1 MTALRRTCAVVVLLF
16 VGVSAVSAQT
26 EILYV
31 DDNASPP
38 GGGLTD
44 STAYPALQDAFD
56 EVNDNTSTDYEI
68 RIAGGVYYPDLDNV
82 DNDLVGG
89 VEHTAG
95 ADTSFTLTRDGVTIK
110 GGYAS
115 GFGTRDPEANVTE
128 LSGDVGGDDNT
139 TVEGVVET
147 VGDISGTNSQHVL
160 FLDGVSEQI
169 TNSTV
174 IDGVTI
180 TGGQA
185 GSGNGG
191 GMLCAGG
198 LNGCSPQL
206 QNVTFIGNQAG
217 NGGGAY
223 ITADFGASSN
233 PQITGARFENNQATN
248 GGAVY
253 NDGSGSGGVASPTF
267 TDVVFIGN
275 SASGSGGAVYNN
287 GANGTASPTVK
298 ASRFIGNAATNGGG
312 AMFNSADGAAQPA
325 AASPTIERTIFA
337 QNTAAFGAAVANR
350 ATANT
355 RSGEASPSVISSVF
369 VNNTASG
376 DGGGVYS
383 SADVSNATASPVL
396 TNSTVVG
403 NEAGRG
409 GAVYDSTANNGT
421 VAPQVENTIL
431 WGNTA
436 TGSGE
441 QAYNVGT
448 NVTLT
453 INESIVE
460 GGDAGLSGSSA
471 FSSGTGN
478 LDSDPRFEYA
488 PLPAGDDGTFGTSD
502 DGLHVVSGSP
512 AINEGSGSPGSND
525 VTGDPRVVD
534 GTVDIG
540 AYEGP
545 RDQPRT
551 IYVDASDTTP
561 PYDGTSWATADTTLQ
576 SPGAF
581 PGGALDYAT
590 GNDEIW
596 VAEGVYTPS
605 RADTSFTITGAQ
617 DGLTVYGGFQSGD
630 SFSQRAPAQK
640 VTVLS
645 GDVDGDDARTG
656 PGVTSDTTALNGPN
670 AVHVMLVDGTGG
682 SSVTAATE
690 INGFTITGGQATKG
704 GPPQNQGGGLYC
716 DGGGAEC
723 SPTLRRLV
731 FIGNVADNHGG
742 ALYNNGENG
751 RASPV
756 LRNSVFANNLARFGG
771 GAVYNDGSS
780 SGVSNP
786 EITNAVFANNLAYND
801 GGALY
806 NLGNFSGE
814 ASPTITNATMAG
826 NVANRDAGGIYSRGD
841 NGGTSTP
848 LIQNTILWGNAADG
862 FGDQASNSAA
872 TPTFTHS
879 IVEGSGGSGP
889 GWSGPGTDGGGNLD
903 QNPTFNG
910 TASFDGPDG
919 TPATIDDSLNL
930 APGSSAFD
938 AGTNVPFKSGGIA
951 ETVTTD
957 VTGPGTLRRQDL
969 DGDGTETVNIGAY
982 EAASPAA
989 PIATT
994 GGVTSITLT
1003 DAEVSGTVV
1012 PAGLPTT
1019 VTVQFGE
1026 DTSFGTDSTLTV
1038 ATGLTRFTDTTVT
1051 GPITGLDPGTTYN
1064 YRVQAA
1070 NSNGTTTGGIQ
1081 TFTTVPTGQVE
1092 AGRDTVTAGPRLV
1105 GQPGDTTAVTFGNTG
1120 GTSITDLQV
1129 ALGTGPDGTADFVI
1143 GADSGESTLGPGET
1157 RTVDVVFRPAA
1168 AGPRQDTLS
1177 MTGAGDTAAGVVLEG
1192 RGVGITVTSDL
1203 KRTATTPTPVQVTVT
1218 GGFVP
1223 DTPTPLF
1230 ARRGGTDDYTAVS
1243 LQKQDSQNGTT
1254 VLGGQIP
1261 DSLVTERGVDYFL
1274 SLTSGDATVTAPGR
1288 TVAASAEAPNS
1299 LPVSFDDLSAPITF
1313 APEAYQMVSVPA
1325 VPDGG
1330 IKAALTEAFGSYDAA
1345 EWRLERWAPADGRY
1359 RSFPQLDSLRP
1370 GQGFW
1375 LATDEGE
1382 RLRVGAGETTNA
1394 LTARRLVLRP
1404 GWTQVGTPFNYP
1416 VPWDTVRVASGLAPA
1431 DIDGPLAYRDS
1442 SYQQA
1447 SVLAPWRSYF
1457 VYNATATTDTLV
1469 VPPVDTSGQKAR
1481 FRRLVRSKSEPG
1493 PSGAGYTLRVTASTK
1508 NGTSTAMLGL
1518 RSGAKAGRDRYDA
1531 AKPPAVR
1538 PTTQLSVKGPSR
1550 KRSVPHAKSMKPT
1563 GESGQTWTLR
1573 LRRPEQGSTPSSVRL
1588 DWNAEG
1594 TLSAGQSRYVIDP
1607 KAEARVAP
1615 GKRLSLDKGET
1626 RRLKVVVGTERYAE
1640 KNTEAALTQYET
1652 ALRGNYPNP
1661 FEKQTTLEYTL
1672 GRERAVT
1679 MQVYNVLGQRVETLV
1694 DARTSAG
1701 LHTVM
1706 WDGTNRY
1713 GERVGSGV
1721 YFVRMEAGPTTETQK
1736 VVLVR

>member
-1 MTALRRTCAVVVLLF
+1 MTALRLTCAVVALLI
-16 VGVSAVSAQT
+16 VGGSAAPAQT
-26 EILYV
+26 ILYV
-31 DDNASPP
+31 DDDASPP
-38 GGGLTD
+38 GDGSL
-44 STAYPALQDAFD
+44 STPYTALQDAFD
-56 EVNDNTSTDYEI
+56 EVNNNTGDYEI
-68 RIAGGVYYPDLDNV
+68 RIAGGVYYPDVDNV
-82 DNDLVGG
+82 DQIAGDDDGNLNT
-89 VEHTAG
+89 EH
-95 ADTSFTLTRDGVTIK
+95 ADGSAAESFTLTRDDVVVK
-110 GGYAS
+110 GGYTS
-115 GFGTRDPEANVTE
+115 SFGSRDPEANVTV
-128 LSGDVGGDDNT
+128 LSGDVDGNDT
-139 TVEGVVET
+139 TTPEGIVET
-147 VGDISGTNSQHVL
+147 VGGISGTNSQHVL
-160 FLDGVSEQI
+160 FLDGASVAI

-191 GMLCAGG
+191 GMLCDGSI
-198 LNGCSPQL
+198 NECSPQL
-206 QNVTFIGNQAG
+206 ENVVFIGNQAG

-223 ITADFGASSN
+223 ITADFGVSSN

-253 NDGSGSGGVASPTF
+253 NDGSGSGGTASPTF
-267 TDVVFIGN
+267 TDVVFTGN
-275 SASGSGGAVYNN
+275 SASGSGGAIYNN
-287 GANGTASPTVK
+287 GENGTASPTI
-298 ASRFIGNAATNGGG
+298 SR
-312 AMFNSADGAAQPA
+312 S
-325 AASPTIERTIFA
+325 
-337 QNTAAFGAAVANR
+337 
-350 ATANT
+350 
-355 RSGEASPSVISSVF
+355 
-369 VNNTASG
+369 
-376 DGGGVYS
+376 
-383 SADVSNATASPVL
+383 VL
-396 TNSTVVG
+396 TDNSTSG
-403 NEAGRG
+403 KG
-409 GAVYDSTANNGT
+409 GAVYNHATAGAIVASSNPTITSTVIVENTATEGGAVSNEATTSSTVNPGDASPTLTNVTVVHNEAQDGGAIHTFTGTNGSTAG
-421 VAPQVENTIL
+421 PGIENTIL

-436 TGSGE
+436 TGSGN
-441 QAYNVGT
+441 QAYSTGGGS
-448 NVTLT
+448 TLS
-453 INESIVE
+453 IDASIVE
-460 GGDAGLSGSSA
+460 AGDTELFGSSA
-471 FSSGTGN
+471 FSGGSDN
-478 LDSDPRFEYA
+478 LDTDPRFEYA

-502 DGLHVVSGSP
+502 DGLHVVFGSP
-512 AINEGSGSPGSND
+512 AIDAGSGSPGSND

-596 VAEGVYTPS
+596 VAEDVYTPS

-617 DGLTVYGGFQSGD
+617 DGLTLYGGFQSGD
-630 SFSQRAPAQK
+630 SFSQRAPVQK

-771 GAVYNDGSS
+771 GAVYNDGSG

-786 EITNAVFANNLAYND
+786 EITNAVFADNLAYND

-814 ASPTITNATMAG
+814 ASPTITNATIAG
-826 NVANRDAGGIYSRGD
+826 NVANRDAGGIYSRG
-841 NGGTSTP
+841 GSGTSTP

-862 FGDQASNSAA
+862 FGDQVFNDTA
-872 TPTFTHS
+872 TPTFAHS

-903 QNPTFNG
+903 QNPAVNG
-910 TASFDGPDG
+910 TASLAGPDG

-930 APGSSAFD
+930 APGSPAFD
-938 AGTNVPFKSGGIA
+938 AGTNAPFETGGVA

-957 VTGPGTLRRQDL
+957 VTGPGTARRQDL
-969 DGDGTETVNIGAY
+969 DGDGTATVNIGAY
-982 EAASPAA
+982 EGVSPAA

-1012 PAGLPTT
+1012 PAGLATT

-1038 ATGLTRFTDTTVT
+1038 ATGLTCFTDTTVT

-1070 NSNGTTTGGIQ
+1070 NGNGTTTGGIQ

-1092 AGRDTVTAGPRLV
+1092 AARDTVTAGPRLV

-1129 ALGTGPDGTADFVI
+1129 ALGTGSDGTADFVL
-1143 GADSGESTLGPGET
+1143 GADSGESTLGSGET
-1157 RTVDVVFRPAA
+1157 RTVDVVFRPAT

-1177 MTGAGDTAAGVVLEG
+1177 ITGAGDTAAGVVLEG

-1203 KRTATTPTPVQVTVT
+1203 KPTATTPTPVQVTVT

-1274 SLTSGDATVTAPGR
+1274 ALTSGDATVTAPGR

-1330 IKAALTEAFGSYDAA
+1330 IKAALTEAFGSYDVA

-1375 LATDEGE
+1375 LVTKGGD
-1382 RLRVGAGETTNA
+1382 RLRIGAGETTDA

-1416 VPWDTVRVASGLAPA
+1416 VPWDTVRVSSGLAPA

-1457 VYNATATTDTLV
+1457 VYNATATADTLV

-1481 FRRLVRSKSEPG
+1481 SRRLVRSKSEPG
-1493 PSGAGYTLRVTASTK
+1493 PSGAGYTLRVTARTK
-1508 NGTSTAMLGL
+1508 SGASTATLGL
-1518 RSGAKAGRDRYDA
+1518 RAGAKAGRDRYDI

-1538 PTTQLSVKGPSR
+1538 PTTQLSVQGPSR
-1550 KRSVPHAKSMKPT
+1550 KRSVPHAKSIKPT
-1563 GESGQTWTLR
+1563 GGSGQTWTLR
-1573 LRRPEQGSTPSSVRL
+1573 LHRPEQGDSPSSVRL
-1588 DWNAEG
+1588 NWSASGALPEG
-1594 TLSAGQSRYVIDP
+1594 QARYVVDP
-1607 KAEARVAP
+1607 SSETRVAP
-1615 GKRLSLDKGET
+1615 GKRFSLEKGET
-1626 RRLKVVVGTERYAE
+1626 REFKVIVGTERYAR
-1640 KNTEAALTQYET
+1640 KQSAAALTQYET

-1661 FEKQTTLEYTL
+1661 FDETTTLEYTL
-1672 GRERAVT
+1672 SREREVT

-1694 DARTSAG
+1694 DSRTSPG
-1701 LHTVM
+1701 LHTVT

-1713 GERVGSGV
+1713 GDRVGSGV
-1721 YFVRMEAGPTTETQK
+1721 YFVRMQAGSATETQK